1 MTMTNAIENR
11 VGTQLGYRLHHLEL
25 TNWGTFDSTSAESR
39 GLVYRLEPDGQTGLL
54 IGENGSG
61 KSTLVD
67 ALLTLLVRP
76 AVRNYNVAAGAKK
89 RERDERTYIR
99 GAYDRRSRTDESGS
113 DVQFLR
119 PDGKHYSV
127 LLACFRNKQ
136 SERAITV
143 AQVMHLNADG
153 RVEKIYC
160 FADAEKSITQD
171 CSGLKSSGKKLPL
184 QLQERGFRTTR
195 NFSEYQT
202 WFQKATG
209 LQPKAM
215 DTFNQTVAVKDI
227 ERLNDFIRNHMLE
240 PSLHGDQIDKLLT
253 HYDLL
258 DQTHQSLMRVRQQA
272 ELLEPIEEQGAK
284 WRRHTAQLQDLQ
296 EMIDASDHFFL
307 TKTIEIFEPAAAD
320 RQRERD
326 ALSEQKEKLAQSIRD
341 VQDDARRLQ
350 NQIENAGSDRLREI
364 PFLVRSHRLQADRV
378 REANQKFHE
387 SLQRIG
393 VIEPI
398 TDAEQWS
405 GIQKQLPHIK
415 TETEQQLARSN
426 ADYERLVLERAEA
439 RRRMSE
445 VQSELSGMDSRREN
459 LPLGLVELRQRI
471 CDDLGLPVDELR
483 FAGELMRVAE
493 PEAAWEPSIELVLRS
508 FALSLLV
515 PDRHYHTVSRY
526 VNQNRLSN
534 SAGAGQR
541 LVYLRVE
548 PTRSQNAERVPNAKS
563 LIRKLQFRDGH
574 ALLPWL
580 KAELKSR
587 FDYRCCDSIDEFQAA
602 SGLAVTQDR
611 HIKSGSVRH
620 TKDDRNWSVDRQRF
634 VLGWDNRE
642 KRASLTDS
650 MDQLASQ
657 EHDLN
662 RQIADIESQRTG
674 DRLTLAALTELEAI
688 RDFRAIDPSS
698 HDDAIAKLEEERK
711 SLESGSHEVR
721 LLRDRLAELEDREQ
735 SLSGQR
741 DALSVREGE
750 LSLECRQADQL
761 IGNARRQLK
770 SEDESRISQTA
781 LAHLQEEVDSD
792 PLTVENFFTRRD
804 DLQKLQLSNRQEL
817 QEELEP
823 VHDELVRMMAR
834 FLAKFPQERADLQP
848 STRYLDQFIDLLTS
862 IREEDLPRHEER
874 FRGRLNDKVTRE
886 LSQLNAGLQLERS
899 AIEGK
904 IGLLNQSLRELEYR
918 TGTHMQLETRS
929 VRDPEIVEFQQ
940 TLAACLAELFDDDAD
955 ANECR
960 FLKIKE
966 LISRLREEDRW
977 RSKVIDV
984 RRWFDFA
991 AREIETESGAERSY
1005 YEDSTGQ
1012 SGGEKAKLAFTILV
1026 ASIAYQYNIDPA
1038 AEKSDRFHFVVV
1050 DEMFSKVDDRYSQYA
1065 LNLFERFGLQLLIVA
1080 PLDAKARVT
1089 DGFVNRYFLVTKD
1102 RASHSQIHAMT
1113 AIEFDSQVQRDAGES
1128 VTQSATERLRR
1139 RPR

>member
-1 MTMTNAIENR
+1 MVMTKTEEHQ

-25 TNWGTFDSTSAESR
+25 TNWGTFDSTSAASR

-99 GAYDRRSRTDESGS
+99 GAYDRRSRSEDGGS

-127 LLACFRNKQ
+127 LLACFRNAQ
-136 SERAITV
+136 SERAISI

-160 FADAEKSITQD
+160 FADAEKSIATD

-227 ERLNDFIRNHMLE
+227 ERLSDFIRNHMLE

-272 ELLEPIEEQGAK
+272 ELLEPIEEHGSK
-284 WRRHTAQLQDLQ
+284 WRRHTMQLHDLQ
-296 EMIDASDHFFL
+296 EMIDASNHFFL
-307 TKTIEIFEPAAAD
+307 KKTIEVFEPAAAE
-320 RQRERD
+320 RQRELESLRQ
-326 ALSEQKEKLAQSIRD
+326 QKEELAQSIRD

-378 REANQKFHE
+378 REANQKFHA

-393 VIEPI
+393 VIE
-398 TDAEQWS
+398 TVSNAEQWS
-405 GIQKQLPHIK
+405 SIQKQLPGIK
-415 TETEQQLARSN
+415 TETEQRLSRSN
-426 ADYERLVLERAEA
+426 VDYEQLVLKRAEI
-439 RRRMSE
+439 RRQMSDIQSE
-445 VQSELSGMDSRREN
+445 VSGMDSRREN

-471 CDDLGLPVDELR
+471 CDDLGLPIDELR

-493 PEAAWEPSIELVLRS
+493 TESAWEPSIELVLRS

-515 PDRHYHTVSRY
+515 PDRHYRTVSSY
-526 VNQNRLSN
+526 INQRRLRN

-548 PTRSQNAERVPNAKS
+548 PTRSLKTERIPNAKS
-563 LIRKLQFRDGH
+563 LIRKLEFREGH
-574 ALLPWL
+574 SLLPWL

-642 KRASLTDS
+642 KRVSLVGS
-650 MDQLASQ
+650 IEELASQ
-657 EHDLN
+657 EQELN
-662 RQIADIESQRTG
+662 RQIADIESQRTS
-674 DRLTLAALTELEAI
+674 DRLTLAALTELQTI
-688 RDFRAIDPSS
+688 YDFQTIDPTA
-698 HDDAIAKLEEERK
+698 HDDAIQQLEEERQ

-721 LLRDRLAELEDREQ
+721 LLRDRLTELTDREHA
-735 SLSGQR
+735 LTRQR

-761 IGNARRQLK
+761 IENAYRQLK
-770 SEDESRISQTA
+770 SQDESEFSQTA
-781 LAHLQEEVDSD
+781 LTHLEEEVESD

-823 VHDELVRMMAR
+823 IHDELVRMMAR
-834 FLAKFPQERADLQP
+834 YLAKFPQERADLQP
-848 STRYLDQFIDLLTS
+848 SARYLDQFNELLTS

-886 LSQLNAGLQLERS
+886 LSQLNAGLQMERA

-904 IGLLNQSLRELEYR
+904 IDLLNQSLRELEYR
-918 TGTHMQLETRS
+918 TGTHMQLEMRS
-929 VRDPEIVEFQQ
+929 VRDPEIIEFQQ
-940 TLAACLAELFDDDAD
+940 TLAACLTDAFDDDAN
-955 ANECR
+955 ANERR

-977 RSKVIDV
+977 RNKVIDV

-991 AREIETESGAERSY
+991 ARETETETGAERSY

-1026 ASIAYQYNIDPA
+1026 ASIAYQYNIDPS
-1038 AEKSDRFHFVVV
+1038 AETSDRFHFVVV

-1065 LNLFERFGLQLLIVA
+1065 LNLFDRFGLQLLIVA

-1102 RASHSQIHAMT
+1102 QASHSQIHAMT
-1113 AIEFDSQVQRDAGES
+1113 ATEFDSQVQRDVIES
-1128 VTQSATERLRR
+1128 DSRSATERLRR

>member
-1 MTMTNAIENR
+1 MMKTKDVTPP
-11 VGTQLGYRLHHLEL
+11 VGTQVGFRLHHLEL
-25 TNWGTFDSTSAESR
+25 TNWGTFDSASPSSR
-39 GLVYRLEPDGQTGLL
+39 GLVYRIEPDGQTGLL
-54 IGENGSG
+54 IGANGSG

-99 GAYDRRSRTDESGS
+99 GAFDRRSRSEDGRS

-127 LLACFRNKQ
+127 LLACFRNEQ
-136 SERAITV
+136 SDRTITI
-143 AQVMHLNADG
+143 AQVMHLNAEG
-153 RVEKIYC
+153 RVDKVYC
-160 FADAEKSITQD
+160 FSEEERSITQD

-195 NFSEYQT
+195 NFNEYQR

-209 LQPKAM
+209 IQPKAM

-240 PSLHGDQIDKLLT
+240 PSLHGEEIDKLLT

-258 DQTHQSLMRVRQQA
+258 DQTHQSLLRVRQQA

-284 WRRHTAQLQDLQ
+284 WRRHTQQLHDLQ
-296 EMIDASDHFFL
+296 EMIDASDFFFL
-307 TKTIEIFEPAAAD
+307 QKTIEIFEPAASD
-320 RQRERD
+320 RQRE
-326 ALSEQKEKLAQSIRD
+326 LESLQTQKTKLAQSIRD
-341 VQDDARRLQ
+341 VQDDARRLH

-378 REANQKFHE
+378 REANQKFQE

-393 VIEPI
+393 VVEPI
-398 TDAEQWS
+398 TDAQQWS
-405 GIQKQLPHIK
+405 DIRQQLPELK
-415 TETEQQLARSN
+415 SETERQLSQSN
-426 ADYERLVLERAEA
+426 AEYERLVLERAGI
-439 RRRMSE
+439 RRQMSE
-445 VQSELSGMDSRREN
+445 MQTELSGMESRREN
-459 LPLGLVELRQRI
+459 LPIGLVELRQRI

-483 FAGELMRVAE
+483 FAGELMRVDE
-493 PEAAWEPSIELVLRS
+493 DESGWEASIELVLRS

-515 PDRHYHTVSRY
+515 PDRLYRTVSTY
-526 VNQNRLSN
+526 INQNRLIN

-541 LVYLRVE
+541 LVYLRVN
-548 PTRSQNAERVPNAKS
+548 PTRDMNAERVPHAKS

-574 ALLPWL
+574 ALSPWL

-587 FDYRCCDSIDEFQAA
+587 FDYRCCDSIDEFQATT
-602 SGLAVTQDR
+602 GLAVTQDR

-620 TKDDRNWSVDRQRF
+620 SKDDRNWSVDRQRF

-642 KRASLTDS
+642 KRTSLTGSLDR
-650 MDQLASQ
+650 LVSQ

-662 RQIADIESQRTG
+662 RQIADIESQRTS
-674 DRLTLAALTELEAI
+674 DRLTLAALAELANI
-688 RDFRAIDPSS
+688 PDFQSIDPTS
-698 HDDAIAKLEEERK
+698 HDDAIAKLEAERE

-721 LLRDRLAELEDREQ
+721 LLRDRLQELEDREQ
-735 SLSGQR
+735 SLTQQR
-741 DALSVREGE
+741 DSLNVREGE
-750 LSLECRQADQL
+750 LSLERRQADQL
-761 IGNARRQLK
+761 IGNARRRLK
-770 SEDESRISQTA
+770 SQDESSVSRTA
-781 LAHLQEEVDSD
+781 LAHLAEEVEAD
-792 PLTVENFFTRRD
+792 PLTVENFFDRRD
-804 DLQKLQLSNRQEL
+804 EVQKLQLANQQEL

-823 VHDELVRMMAR
+823 IHDELVRMMAR
-834 FLAKFPQERADLQP
+834 YLAKFPQERADLQP
-848 STRYLDQFIDLLTS
+848 SARYLDRFVDLLTS

-886 LSQLNAGLQLERS
+886 ISQLSASLQLERS
-899 AIEGK
+899 SIESK
-904 IGLLNQSLRELEYR
+904 ISLLNQSLRELEYR
-918 TGTHMQLETRS
+918 AGTHMQLEMRS

-940 TLAACLAELFDDDAD
+940 TLAACLTDAFDNDAD
-955 ANECR
+955 ANERR

-977 RSKVIDV
+977 RNKVIDV

-1026 ASIAYQYNIDPA
+1026 ASIAYQYNIDPSA
-1038 AEKSDRFHFVVV
+1038 KTSDRFHFVVV

-1089 DGFVNRYFLVTKD
+1089 DGFVSRYFLVTKD
-1102 RASHSQIHAMT
+1102 ESSHSRIHAMT
-1113 AIEFDSQVQRDAGES
+1113 ATEFNSQVQRDSSEPA
-1128 VTQSATERLRR
+1128 TPSAIERLRR